1 MNAIVQKHGGDASF
15 MPRFEENIDSTV
27 ETQVNIRNLLETFDD
42 ALIDKLKLHE
52 QDFLNAYQL
61 HMVKI

>member
-1 MNAIVQKHGGDASF
+1 

-27 ETQVNIRNLLETFDD
+27 ETQINIRNLLETFDD

-52 QDFLNAYQL
+52 QDFLNAY
-61 HMVKI
+61 